1 MKTKVAVLFGG
12 KSVEHEVSVISGLQA
27 LRNIDT
33 AKYDAIPL
41 YITKNNEF
49 YTGDNLRDIAVFKDI
64 PSALA
69 EATRVLPVPIE
80 GGRVQLLRYPMKKF
94 GNNVVDEID
103 VAFPVV
109 HGTNVEDGTLMGY
122 LEMLGIPYVGCDVM
136 SAAIGMDKYLMKAAL
151 KDAGVPV
158 LDAVSFTG
166 RDYIASTEG
175 ILIGIEETMGFPVI
189 VKPVNLGS
197 SVGIAKA
204 KDRASLEDALNTAFT
219 YAPKVLV
226 EPAIHPLR
234 EINCAVIGD
243 VYAARAS
250 ACEQPFGNDDI
261 LSFADKYQSG
271 GGTKGTK
278 TGGAK
283 TGGSRAGGGMSSLQR
298 QCPADLPAET
308 TKKIQKLAVKT
319 FRALGC
325 SGVARIDFLNNPE
338 TDEWWVNE
346 INTIPGSL
354 AVYLFEADGVAVKVL
369 LTEMIELAFKRQR
382 ERESLNFRYDTN
394 LLATAS
400 IGGSKGAKR

>member
-27 LRNIDT
+27 LRNIDR
-33 AKYDAIPL
+33 AKYDVIPL

-49 YTGDNLRDIAVFKDI
+49 YTGDNLCDIAAFKDI
-64 PSALA
+64 PTALS
-69 EATRVLPVPIE
+69 EATRVLLVPID

-151 KDAGVPV
+151 KNAGIPV

-166 RDYIASTEG
+166 RDYIASTNG
-175 ILIGIEETMGFPVI
+175 ILAGIEQTMGFPVI

-204 KDRASLEDALNTAFT
+204 KDRASLEEALNTAFT

-226 EPAIHPLR
+226 EPAVQPLR

-261 LSFADKYQSG
+261 LSFTDKYQSG
-271 GGTKGTK
+271 GSKDA
-278 TGGAK
+278 GAK
-283 TGGSRAGGGMSSLQR
+283 TGGSKAGGGMSSLQR
-298 QCPADLPAET
+298 QCPANLPEET
-308 TKKIQKLAVKT
+308 TKTIQKLAVKT

-354 AVYLFEADGVAVKVL
+354 AFYLFEADGVPFKAL

-382 ERESLNFRYDTN
+382 ERESLNFSYDTN

-400 IGGSKGAKR
+400 LGGSKGAKR